1 MQPASTL
8 APSSLAQWF
17 AAGGT
22 IAAVILALF
31 KDAIIAWWRKPVL
44 KATCDKETP
53 WTVKMPIVVH
63 DGQGN
68 VLWTGGCYYVRVKV
82 ENTGRTRAEK
92 VQVGAINLAKR
103 GLDLKFNDIQTILP
117 LNMKWANSP
126 PTGAVVVLDGISP
139 KMSAFC
145 DIVSLCNPANPHQR
159 KPTGTPA
166 NTTVGQLQLEVD
178 LFAEWHLLA
187 PGTYKLTLR
196 IAAANAEP
204 IDKVFVF
211 EHKGNW
217 LTKDADMRRDCLAVS
232 LE

>member
-1 MQPASTL
+1 M

-22 IAAVILALF
+22 VAAVILALF
-31 KDAIIAWWRKPVL
+31 KDA
-44 KATCDKETP
+44 
-53 WTVKMPIVVH
+53 

-117 LNMKWANSP
+117 LNMKWANRP
-126 PTGAVVVLDGISP
+126 PTGAVGVLDGIP
-139 KMSAFC
+139 PTMSAFC
-145 DIVSLCNPANPHQR
+145 DIMSLCITANPHQR
-159 KPTGTPA
+159 KPTFTPA

-178 LFAEWHLLA
+178 LFAE
-187 PGTYKLTLR
+187 
-196 IAAANAEP
+196 
-204 IDKVFVF
+204 
-211 EHKGNW
+211 
-217 LTKDADMRRDCLAVS
+217 
-232 LE
+232 